1 MQKQDF
7 VNMYVE
13 GGYFGLDESDV
24 QGMPEFWLRKVISM
38 EEGELFCRDGM
49 EQAAFRV
56 EFGLDEYE
64 EDYDEYEEFDPC
76 EI

>member
-38 EEGELFCRDGM
+38 EQGELFCRDGM
-49 EQAAFRV
+49 EQADFRV